1 MKKRRRISHRHNK
14 KFKILVTIVVICMA
28 LLVAFLIYKDQM
40 AQGAYKVAEVEVG
53 EPQQSYSI
61 TYEGEEYDFNS
72 SIESVLLI
80 GVDSRGK
87 LEAQESYGVDARAD
101 NIDLIIMDRQNHSVK
116 ILPIS
121 RDTMTEITK
130 YTVKGYESSS
140 YVDHIGFAFSYGNG
154 GKASCDNACDAVS
167 NLLYGI
173 DVRYYICTNLDSI
186 AFANDLLGGVK
197 VECPN
202 NDLSGKYPEMT
213 EGAKIKLGDSNVE
226 DFLRYRN
233 TDEDYSNNGRME
245 RQQAFLDGFVEQI
258 KGMSEEDFADMWKEL
273 KADDSN
279 ILTNVSKSHF
289 LKLINRINE
298 YEYDPEKS
306 NLKIEGTDK
315 VEDGHDVFY
324 ANEKKLKQ
332 LVVDTFY
339 DKR

>member
-1 MKKRRRISHRHNK
+1 MKKRRISHRHNK
-14 KFKILVTIVVICMA
+14 KFKIAVTIVIICMA
-28 LLVAFLIYKDQM
+28 LLVAFLIYRDQA
-40 AQGAYKVAEVEVG
+40 AQGAYKVAEREYS
-53 EPQQSYSI
+53 EPQQNYSI
-61 TYEGEEYDFNS
+61 TYKGEEYDFNS

-80 GVDSRGK
+80 GVVSRGELK
-87 LEAQESYGVDARAD
+87 AQESYGVDARAD

-140 YVDHIGFAFSYGNG
+140 YVDHLGFAFSYGDG
-154 GKASCDNACDAVS
+154 GKASCDNVCDAVS
-167 NLLYGI
+167 TLLYGI

-186 AFANDLLGGVK
+186 AFANDILGGVK
-197 VECPN
+197 VQCPN
-202 NDLSGKYPEMT
+202 NDLSGRYPEMT
-213 EGAKIKLGDSNVE
+213 EGARIKLNDSNVG

-245 RQQAFLDGFVEQI
+245 RQRAFLDGFVDQV
-258 KGMSEEDFADMWKEL
+258 KGMAEDDYMDMWEQL

-279 ILTNVSKSHF
+279 ILTNMSKSHF
-289 LKLINRINE
+289 AKLIKRIDD
-298 YEYDPEKS
+298 YDYDPSQS